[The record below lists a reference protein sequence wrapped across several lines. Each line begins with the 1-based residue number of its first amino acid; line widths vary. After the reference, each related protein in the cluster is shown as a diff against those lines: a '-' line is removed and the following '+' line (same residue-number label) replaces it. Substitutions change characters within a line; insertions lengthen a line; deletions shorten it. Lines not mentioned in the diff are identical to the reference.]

1 MKYREKIKKLCQEQT
16 NLSDE
21 DIDMLI
27 EQADLLMKSS
37 DYASEDVF
45 IDVQNIYSE
54 HATVIFHKKPQTK
67 GSLYEKS
74 VVGSVAY
81 LQNEP
86 GVIRTLQTG
95 APSIG
100 LSALSQEG
108 IPIEQTVLPIKREGR
123 VIATLILEKDAS
135 EHLPTQF
142 SLKTTELGH
151 YEVDDVCLEV
161 DSEQFSLL
169 KYMDDAVLFFDDEGF
184 LTYFNPSA
192 AELYRKK
199 LRYMDSIEGMHYD
212 NLVLGNIRFEDIY
225 KESQNLKKSYSTLS
239 EVQYGVSYFAI
250 KQYVVRDSRSLIMIY
265 KDISDVKQM
274 ESLMLMKETTIHEM
288 NHRVKN
294 NLQTVVSLLRLQAQ
308 RSPSKAVKKDLTD
321 SVNRVL
327 SIAMTHE
334 LLSSQQQDEVSIE
347 HLLRGVVENVQS
359 YFKGHGA
366 ISLTYHLDPNLY
378 LDSNRATA
386 LALIVNELLQNSYDH
401 AFETIKQKNPE
412 IHLQIVT
419 EDDIIKVRVA
429 DNGNGYDTSRSFDDH
444 LGLMIVERFVK
455 SKLSGKLSIYSNDK
469 GTETTITFKKFKD

>member
-1 MKYREKIKKLCQEQT
+1 MSE
-16 NLSDE
+16 E

-27 EQADLLMKSS
+27 AQADLLMKSS

-54 HATVIFHKKPQTK
+54 HATVVFHKKPETK

-74 VVGSVAY
+74 VVGSLAY
-81 LQNEP
+81 LHNEP

-108 IPIEQTVLPIKREGR
+108 IHIEQTVLPIKREGR

-142 SLKTTELGH
+142 SLKTTELGY
-151 YEVDDVCLEV
+151 YEVDDVCLDV

-169 KYMDDAVLFFDDEGF
+169 KYMDEAVLFFNDEGYV
-184 LTYFNPSA
+184 TYFNPSA

-212 NLVLGNIRFEDIY
+212 NLVLGNICFKDIY
-225 KESQNLKKSYSTLS
+225 QESKGLSTAYSTLAQ
-239 EVQYGVSYFAI
+239 VQYGVSYFAI
-250 KQYVVRDSRSLIMIY
+250 RQYVVHDSKSLVMIY

-274 ESLMLMKETTIHEM
+274 ETLLLMKETTIHEM

-294 NLQTVVSLLRLQAQ
+294 NLQTVVSLLRLQSQ
-308 RSPSKAVKKDLTD
+308 RTTSKNVKKDLTD
-321 SVNRVL
+321 SINRVL

-334 LLSSQQQDEVSIE
+334 LLLSQQQDEVSIE
-347 HLLRGVVENVQS
+347 HLLRGVVENVQN
-359 YFKGHGA
+359 YFKGHAA
-366 ISLTYHLDPNLY
+366 ISLTYHLDSNLY

-386 LALIVNELLQNSYDH
+386 LALVVNELLQNSYDH
-401 AFETIKQKNPE
+401 AFEKSMPKNPE
-412 IHLQIVT
+412 IDLQIIS
-419 EDDIIKVRVA
+419 EDGIIKVRVA
-429 DNGNGYDTSRSFDDH
+429 DNGNGYDTSRSFDNH

-455 SKLSGKLSIYSNDK
+455 SKLSGKLSIHSSEK
-469 GTETTITFKKFKD
+469 GTETTITFKNKKD